1 MKAKVQKGDNM
12 EDKII
17 MTLTS
22 ETGEQVDYELMDVV
36 SLNNNIY
43 SVFYPTKEGET
54 EVETALREV
63 KEEVGL
69 KAEIYE
75 DYRYVTNYIV
85 KDNIN
90 KEVVYFLADVDEDM
104 IVTRPGEIDMA
115 GWFTQKEALKAIE
128 FENIRE
134 IINRA
139 YEDSRKL

>member
-54 EVETALREV
+54 EVVICRVEDIPGTDNSQYIMETDPAILNEV
-63 KEEVGL
+63 YQQFKT
-69 KAEIYE
+69 K
-75 DYRYVTNYIV
+75 YIG
-85 KDNIN
+85 KIFFDDN
-90 KEVVYFLADVDEDM
+90 K
-104 IVTRPGEIDMA
+104 
-115 GWFTQKEALKAIE
+115 
-128 FENIRE
+128 
-134 IINRA
+134 
-139 YEDSRKL
+139 

>member
-1 MKAKVQKGDNM
+1 MEKSCGCIIIKNGKVLLVFEHNAKIWGLPKGHV
-12 EDKII
+12 E
-17 MTLTS
+17 
-22 ETGEQVDYELMDVV
+22 
-36 SLNNNIY
+36 
-43 SVFYPTKEGET
+43 EGET

-90 KEVVYFLADVDEDM
+90 KEVVYFLANVDEDM

-134 IINRA
+134 IINKA